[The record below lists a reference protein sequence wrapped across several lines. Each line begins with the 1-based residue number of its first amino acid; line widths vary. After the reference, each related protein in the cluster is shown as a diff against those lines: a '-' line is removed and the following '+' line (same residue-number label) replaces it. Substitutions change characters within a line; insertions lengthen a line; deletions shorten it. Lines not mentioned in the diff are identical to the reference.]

1 MKRDSAP
8 VSHDVLGIQ
17 VILLNSIK
25 LLRRGERHL
34 QIGLM
39 TKDEAGQVPRSASR
53 RVRDSERASTTA
65 SEQILGESPRKG
77 FVKRTT
83 KWGRLHQMRNETT

>member
-17 VILLNSIK
+17 VTLLNSIK
-25 LLRRGERHL
+25 SLRRGERHL

-39 TKDEAGQVPRSASR
+39 TKDEAGQVPLRCPSYPR
-53 RVRDSERASTTA
+53 QRTSEHDRF
-65 SEQILGESPRKG
+65 L
-77 FVKRTT
+77 
-83 KWGRLHQMRNETT
+83 